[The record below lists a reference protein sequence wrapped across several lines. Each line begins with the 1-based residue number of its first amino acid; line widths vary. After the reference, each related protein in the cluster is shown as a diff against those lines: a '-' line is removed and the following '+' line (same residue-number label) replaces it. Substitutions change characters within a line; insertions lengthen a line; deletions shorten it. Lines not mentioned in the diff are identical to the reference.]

1 MSVIGS
7 IGKRV
12 AREILDGVAR
22 QVARN
27 GLFEQPGERPRQA
40 PLAGRAPAASAA
52 PAAQASPGDA
62 PGPSPDAAP
71 RRAVATLVDL
81 DGVQAA
87 LAAPGEVLV
96 VNHWATWC
104 IPCIEE
110 FPHLRAL
117 QARAGASARFVGVSW
132 DLFDPRGDEDDIREH
147 VENFGT
153 GHSLGWPTMVL
164 GESVTAPDFFSAFG
178 IDFQQ
183 IPQTWIVGPDGEVL
197 RRIDGVIGAD
207 DLDGL
212 VADLERAV
220 GA

>member
-1 MSVIGS
+1 VSTFGS

-12 AREILDGVAR
+12 ARGLLDGVAR
-22 QVARN
+22 QVARD

-40 PLAGRAPAASAA
+40 PLAGVSPSQLAAPAAAAAPAAS
-52 PAAQASPGDA
+52 
-62 PGPSPDAAP
+62 PDSSTDTGA
-71 RRAVATLVDL
+71 RRALATLVDI
-81 DGVQAA
+81 DGVRSA
-87 LAAPGEVLV
+87 LAAPGAVLV

-117 QARAGASARFVGVSW
+117 QARVGAKARFVGVSW

-153 GHSLGWPTMVL
+153 GQSLGWPTMVL

-178 IDFQQ
+178 IEFQQ
-183 IPQTWIVGPDGEVL
+183 IPQTWIVGPGGEVL

-207 DLDGL
+207 DLDDL
-212 VADLERAV
+212 VADIERAV

>member
-7 IGKRV
+7 IGRRV
-12 AREILDGVAR
+12 ARGLLDGVAR
-22 QVARN
+22 QVSRD
-27 GLFEQPGERPRQA
+27 GLFEQPGERRPQA
-40 PLAGRAPAASAA
+40 PLGRANTTAPLASAVQTSA
-52 PAAQASPGDA
+52 PEADGPAVGASA
-62 PGPSPDAAP
+62 
-71 RRAVATLVDL
+71 RRATATLVDL
-81 DGVQAA
+81 DGVRAA

-104 IPCIEE
+104 IPCVEE

-117 QARAGASARFVGVSW
+117 HARVGERARFVGVSW

-153 GHSLGWPTMVL
+153 GHALGWPSLVL
-164 GESVTAPDFFSAFG
+164 GESVKAPDFFTAFEL
-178 IDFQQ
+178 DFQQ
-183 IPQTWIVGPDGEVL
+183 IPQTWIIAADGAVL
-197 RRIDGVIGAD
+197 RRINGVIGPD

-212 VADLERAV
+212 VADIERAS